1 MGNYGGHESCHFPP
15 EKIHHTLSGQIKCA
29 DLSQRDSSL
38 GYCFEGLFS
47 PNFYYILGYIPPSF
61 LTEILKD
68 TNSSITCL

>member
-47 PNFYYILGYIPPSF
+47 PNFY
-61 LTEILKD
+61 
-68 TNSSITCL
+68 